1 MKNLLLLMSLFM
13 ISISSMKAQTYYV
26 STTGD
31 DGNPG
36 SIDQPW
42 ETIQYAMDVATPGS
56 TVNIMGGTYNE
67 RVYLNVS
74 GNAGN
79 MITFQNYNNESVV
92 VDGDGWNDPAL
103 CEIYDQQYVRI
114 KGIHFTNNAQL
125 DAMGIF
131 IEGQCRNIEIIECT
145 ISEIHFSA
153 NPNAPVNEN
162 TNAQPLIVY
171 GSDPNFAI
179 TDLLILDW
187 RLPGFTPAGGLSQL
201 QQYAP
206 DLIIIALSGRPEVGA
221 DAHAAG
227 VHAFI
232 SKIDPPR
239 TLLDTIQRLTRP
251 GQPGSQNYLSV
262 NQP

>member
-1 MKNLLLLMSLFM
+1 MLADDEERDRHALRIVLGRQPDLDVVGEAAQAADLFTLL
-13 ISISSMKAQTYYV
+13 
-26 STTGD
+26 
-31 DGNPG
+31 
-36 SIDQPW
+36 
-42 ETIQYAMDVATPGS
+42 
-56 TVNIMGGTYNE
+56 
-67 RVYLNVS
+67 
-74 GNAGN
+74 AG
-79 MITFQNYNNESVV
+79 E
-92 VDGDGWNDPAL
+92 
-103 CEIYDQQYVRI
+103 
-114 KGIHFTNNAQL
+114 
-125 DAMGIF
+125 
-131 IEGQCRNIEIIECT
+131 
-145 ISEIHFSA
+145 
-153 NPNAPVNEN
+153 PV
-162 TNAQPLIVY
+162 
-171 GSDPNFAI
+171 
-179 TDLLILDW
+179 DLLILDW